1 MSHHPAGDAEIP
13 CPCGGDGP
21 PSADFVLG
29 EADPRFRI
37 PAGAPSHAVLLTDA
51 RFDASSAAEP
61 GGTLVAVL
69 RGVATLEG
77 PRGRWSLLSG
87 QMVYI
92 PPLRPYR
99 LRAGRPAD
107 VALVKL
113 TRGEVDWRR
122 NGCWA
127 VPMTALARELILK
140 AVELGPPG
148 RAADRGVDGFF
159 RTLGFLCGEWFDRR
173 RVMWMPH
180 GDSPAIGAAIRYA
193 RDNLHDPSIA
203 AAAAAA
209 GLSERT
215 LRRRVQEELGVG
227 WRDFVQELRMNRAM
241 ELLSRERRGVGD
253 TARAVGFNSAAAFT
267 VAFTSHAGLSPS
279 AFARG
284 REAP

>member
-1 MSHHPAGDAEIP
+1 MTFHAADDTATACACGAG
-13 CPCGGDGP
+13 GP
-21 PSADFVLG
+21 VSPDFALRD
-29 EADPRFRI
+29 ADPRFRI
-37 PAGAPSHAVLLTDA
+37 PAGVPSHAVRLTDV

-61 GGTLVAVL
+61 GGTLFAVL
-69 RGVATLEG
+69 RGVVTLEG
-77 PRGRWSLLSG
+77 PRGRWALLCG

-92 PPLRPYR
+92 PPERPYR
-99 LRAGRPAD
+99 LRAERPAD
-107 VALVKL
+107 VVLVKL

-122 NGCWA
+122 DGCWA

-140 AVELGPPG
+140 ATDWGPARQPTHG
-148 RAADRGVDGFF
+148 GVDAVF

-173 RVMWMPH
+173 RVMWTPH

-193 RDNLHDPSIA
+193 RENLRAPSIGG
-203 AAAAAA
+203 AAAAA

-241 ELLSRERRGVGD
+241 ELLSRERLSVGD

-267 VAFTSHAGLSPS
+267 VAFTGHVGLSPS